1 MRATASAILTAVT
14 AVACTPALARPAAT
28 LLTAEAVNTARF
40 APLPDPPAKTPSPVI
55 LRAEVLLDRARFSP
69 GAIDGLD
76 GDNFRKAVAAY
87 QGTAGLPVSGRLD
100 EPTWT
105 KLVTADGGPVLVP
118 RHITAADAKGP
129 FVKRIPKK
137 MEEQADLDHL
147 GYRDLT
153 EKLSEEVHAS
163 PSLLKALNPKSAITE
178 GADLLVPQVVV
189 DRGPPAKVARITVD
203 KPSRAVDA
211 YDAAGKLL
219 AFYPASIGSTEK
231 PAPSGRLTVVHV
243 THNPD
248 YTYNPDYAFK
258 GVKAKKPFR
267 IAPGPNNPV
276 GSVWIALTGEG
287 YGIHGTPEPDLVG
300 KTQSHGCVRLTNWD
314 VEDLASMVAKN
325 TPVDFVE
332 QPVPASPAP
341 PPVATPVLPTLAAP
355 APQAA
360 VTNPVPAP
368 AVPSPKAP

>member
-1 MRATASAILTAVT
+1 MRAPVAALVPSLTVLVCFGAAAKDAAPRLTAD
-14 AVACTPALARPAAT
+14 
-28 LLTAEAVNTARF
+28 AVNAAQF
-40 APLPDPPAKTPSPVI
+40 APLPEPPAKTPSPVV
-55 LRAEVLLDRARFSP
+55 LRAEVILDRARFSP

-76 GDNFRKAVAAY
+76 GDNFRKAVAAF
-87 QGTAGLPVSGRLD
+87 QGQSGLPVSGRLD
-100 EPTWT
+100 EATWT
-105 KLVTADGGPVLVP
+105 KLVAADPKPVLIA
-118 RHITAADAKGP
+118 RHLTSADVKGP
-129 FVKRIPKK
+129 FVKRIPAK
-137 MEEQADLDHL
+137 MEAQADLDRL
-147 GYRDLT
+147 GYRNVT

-163 PSLLKALNPKSAITE
+163 PGLLKALNPK
-178 GADLLVPQVVV
+178 ADLEAGSDIVVPQVVV

-203 KPSRAVDA
+203 KQTHAVDA

-231 PAPSGRLTVVHV
+231 PAPSGQLTVVHV

-287 YGIHGTPEPDLVG
+287 YGIHGTPDPDLVG
-300 KTQSHGCVRLTNWD
+300 KTQSHGCIRMTNWD
-314 VEDLASMVAKN
+314 VEDLASMVAKD
-325 TPVDFVE
+325 TPVDFVD

-341 PPVATPVLPTLAAP
+341 AAPALPTLATP

-360 VTNPVPAP
+360 VTTP
-368 AVPSPKAP
+368 AVPPKTP